1 MQKHHSNFGSICFQI
16 DCGSEMH
23 KLQMSAERLV
33 SGSNFNN
40 MMFIYIFLII
50 LIMKRNITFI
60 LASLVGYCSAD

>member
-1 MQKHHSNFGSICFQI
+1 
-16 DCGSEMH
+16 MH

>member
-1 MQKHHSNFGSICFQI
+1 MHILQI
-16 DCGSEMH
+16 
-23 KLQMSAERLV
+23 LAERLV

-40 MMFIYIFLII
+40 VMFIYIFLII